1 MQQHNLLEDL
11 EQDILELA
19 SLLEKATRPNVKS
32 LLKSEL
38 DKLSSLLTL
47 VIR

>member
-11 EQDILELA
+11 EQDILELG

-38 DKLSSLLTL
+38 DKLTSLLSL
-47 VIR
+47 VI